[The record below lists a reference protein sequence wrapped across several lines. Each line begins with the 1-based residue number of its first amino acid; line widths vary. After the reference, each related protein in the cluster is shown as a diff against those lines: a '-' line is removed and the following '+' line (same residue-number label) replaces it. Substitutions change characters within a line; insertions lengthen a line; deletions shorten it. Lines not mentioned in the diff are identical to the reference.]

1 MSSVNDFAAAAAR
14 IADTPQPFREI
25 LLQRIPKA
33 ETVRE
38 LIFSPAFAAG
48 KFRAL
53 ASVLCVTDRRWLVL
67 LGQNDGR
74 ITVDEAS
81 YDMTLLLELTIILLY
96 GQLRID
102 FVVNRETRMATLQFN
117 AVMQPSYSVAIQD
130 ILDAIDEKEHAAAKR
145 DWIRS
150 SMVSG
155 WPLKFRNL
163 AIIYLPEKSRLLD
176 AVYWKEIR
184 GSFNRELG
192 PATALMLTDRH
203 IVLIAEEKGIGW
215 FQFRRHTKHG
225 AVITYFPL
233 DRLVDF
239 HIKAHKRFSILELD
253 GCESQGRERIEVMIP
268 TDKQEVVSRLIEKG
282 AGPSPL
288 QPLQSC

>member
-1 MSSVNDFAAAAAR
+1 VTGDNFFCERVAWRA
-14 IADTPQPFREI
+14 IAPGYTHYS
-25 LLQRIPKA
+25 LA
-33 ETVRE
+33 V
-38 LIFSPAFAAG
+38 AAG
-48 KFRAL
+48 FQNGREFARHSWAATTL
-53 ASVLCVTDRRWLVL
+53 HRTYRPSSHIYSRCLRRDPGVRVLS
-67 LGQNDGR
+67 N
-74 ITVDEAS
+74 VDVPA
-81 YDMTLLLELTIILLY
+81 
-96 GQLRID
+96 R
-102 FVVNRETRMATLQFN
+102 
-117 AVMQPSYSVAIQD
+117 
-130 ILDAIDEKEHAAAKR
+130 
-145 DWIRS
+145 
-150 SMVSG
+150 
-155 WPLKFRNL
+155 
-163 AIIYLPEKSRLLD
+163 IYLPEKSRLLD

-233 DRLVDF
+233 DRFVDF

-288 QPLQSC
+288 QPLQCC